1 VFDNKRN
8 KIFNYT
14 SLIINWKKVQP
25 SEEIKNKLD
34 IVDFIKDYIP
44 LQAAGMNF
52 RARCPFHNEKSPS
65 FMVSPDKQIWH
76 CFGCGKG
83 GDIFGFLME
92 IEGLE
97 FVEALRILAPKA
109 GVTLRRQNPKEA
121 SERMRL
127 LDIMDISRR
136 FYHKYLLE
144 SPAAQAARDYLSKR
158 GLDKDTIEEW
168 QIGVSP
174 DTWDGLLKVLK
185 KQGYN
190 DQEIL
195 KTGMTI
201 HNQQRNSF
209 YDRFRGRIMFP
220 INDANGN
227 IVAFTARVSPEKEAT
242 EQMGKYINSPQT
254 ALYNKS
260 KTIFALDKS
269 KQAIKQNDKVIIVEG
284 QMDAITAHQFGFH
297 NVVASSGTALTED
310 QIEML
315 KRFTTN
321 FSLAFDVDDAGHMA
335 ADRGI
340 REALKQDIN
349 ITVIEVPDGK
359 DPDDC
364 IRKDKSTWEQAVKN
378 AKHMMAYYFDRTF
391 ASLDLSKIEGR
402 RQAAAKLLPIISGI
416 ANKIEKSFWLKSLA
430 ESIGVDE
437 NVLYE
442 ALPVETRHG
451 ASLQQ
456 SRHSAP
462 IQNNEQIQNKS
473 VNNMKQSREEQLSEF
488 FLALLMKF
496 FDLSEYAIQSISIDY
511 LKGEENIAIYKN
523 LIFYYNSSNVK
534 NSTGAVKAFDLNDFR
549 IWLEKDSRAQR
560 EEGKQ
565 VKITVFDQLT
575 VVNKLVLLGDNE
587 YFELENDTAKAEM
600 IRIVI
605 LLKKMF
611 LSRKMKEVE
620 LAIADSEKNK
630 NDKKG
635 IELMEELKLL
645 SDEFRDL
652 AK

>member
-1 VFDNKRN
+1 MTREDM
-8 KIFNYT
+8 
-14 SLIINWKKVQP
+14 QP

-52 RARCPFHNEKSPS
+52 RARCPFHNEKTPS

-109 GVTLRRQNPKEA
+109 GVTLRRQNPREA

-136 FYHKYLLE
+136 YYHKYLLE
-144 SPAAQAARDYLSKR
+144 SPRAESARKYLQAR

-168 QIGVSP
+168 QIGLSP
-174 DTWDGLLKVLK
+174 DDWDGLLKVLK
-185 KQGYN
+185 GQGYKEA
-190 DQEIL
+190 EIL
-195 KTGMTI
+195 KTGMII
-201 HNQQRNSF
+201 HNQNRNSF

-220 INDANGN
+220 INDTNGN

-254 ALYNKS
+254 PLYNKS
-260 KTIFALDKS
+260 QIIFALDKS
-269 KQAIKQNDKVIIVEG
+269 KQAIRQNDKVIIVEG
-284 QMDAITAHQFGFH
+284 QMDAITAHQFGFN
-297 NVVASSGTALTED
+297 NVVASSGTALTEE
-310 QIEML
+310 QIGML

-349 ITVIEVPDGK
+349 ITVVEVPDGK

-364 IRKDKSTWEQAVKN
+364 IRKNKKAWEQAIKD

-391 ASLDLSKIEGR
+391 ADLDLSKIEGR
-402 RQAAAKLLPIISGI
+402 RQAATKLLPIIASME
-416 ANKIEKSFWLKSLA
+416 NKIEKSFWLKSLA

-437 NVLYE
+437 GVLYE
-442 ALPVETRHG
+442 ALPSKNKKAIKAKDKLVE
-451 ASLQQ
+451 
-456 SRHSAP
+456 
-462 IQNNEQIQNKS
+462 NKTKLIS
-473 VNNMKQSREEQLSEF
+473 KMEKSREEQLSEF
-488 FLALLMKF
+488 FLALLIKF
-496 FDLSEYAIQSISIDY
+496 FDLSEYAIQSVSVEY
-511 LKGEENIAIYKN
+511 LKDQNNKAIYKN
-523 LIFYYNSSNVK
+523 LIFYYNSNNAK
-534 NSTGAVKAFDLNDFR
+534 NDAGTVKAFDLNDFSAWLKER
-549 IWLEKDSRAQR
+549 IVKD
-560 EEGKQ
+560 EEQLINKEEQ
-565 VKITVFDQLT
+565 TKITVFDQLT
-575 VVNKLVLLGDNE
+575 IVNKLVLLGDN
-587 YFELENDTAKAEM
+587 
-600 IRIVI
+600 
-605 LLKKMF
+605 
-611 LSRKMKEVE
+611 
-620 LAIADSEKNK
+620 
-630 NDKKG
+630 
-635 IELMEELKLL
+635 
-645 SDEFRDL
+645 
-652 AK
+652 